1 MSPGLPNAGHSPEGT
16 REAKGAQTQRSG
28 ERSAGQF
35 VERSLRGA
43 RGAARAA
50 RRRLGSKADSAA
62 GKPRVRGGVKG
73 QGWARPA
80 GRRQG
85 SGRARGLA
93 GGAPGRLGEGAGGGP
108 GVEEVSGAGGW
119 GGGQPGGGRRE
130 AGEASCPGGLSPV
143 SSPRVWAAALLLW

>member
-16 REAKGAQTQRSG
+16 REAKGAQTQRSE

-35 VERSLRGA
+35 VELSLRGA
-43 RGAARAA
+43 RGAVRAA
-50 RRRLGSKADSAA
+50 RGRLGSKAGRAA

-73 QGWARPA
+73 PGWARPA

-108 GVEEVSGAGGW
+108 GVEEVSGAERAGGV
-119 GGGQPGGGRRE
+119 GGSRE